1 MLRTSGSDPCC
12 LKMQNYTMSLL
23 DKLSAMPARSA
34 RKGTRASQE
43 LIRRQAV
50 ELEGMSQKT
59 PWLTTSPRLQ
69 KLRQLRRSVAKCGR
83 PGRFRLTGTQAV
95 FRELSAAKLPHEDDP
110 ELSATLETCERAV
123 AAFIAVI
130 EEWPEEMTL
139 STMLQHRVR
148 LSLAKAAVLG
158 ATEALLLNISAEL
171 SED

>member
-1 MLRTSGSDPCC
+1 MVNDQPSPSETEAVKALSG
-12 LKMQNYTMSLL
+12 
-23 DKLSAMPARSA
+23 
-34 RKGTRASQE
+34 E
-43 LIRRQAV
+43 VWQAWKV
-50 ELEGMSQKT
+50 QAD
-59 PWLTTSPRLQ
+59 R
-69 KLRQLRRSVAKCGR
+69 
-83 PGRFRLTGTQAV
+83 TQAV